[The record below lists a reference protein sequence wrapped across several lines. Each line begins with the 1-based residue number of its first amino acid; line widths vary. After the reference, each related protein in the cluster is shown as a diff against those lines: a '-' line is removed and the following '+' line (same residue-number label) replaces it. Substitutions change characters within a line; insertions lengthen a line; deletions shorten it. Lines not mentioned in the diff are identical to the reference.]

1 MYRSETLQ
9 YQRQQKK
16 IKIRAL
22 YRFCDAGIDLHFY

>member
-9 YQRQQKK
+9 YQRMQKK

-22 YRFCDAGIDLHFY
+22 YRFCDAGMDLDVY

>member
-9 YQRQQKK
+9 YQRMQKK

-22 YRFCDAGIDLHFY
+22 YRFCDARMDLDVY